1 MLEKLGGTKFLM
13 TLIAMGIGTA
23 VEILKPSGLGATF
36 AGLLAGLVATYGV
49 ANTMI
54 TNKALATMPDLGE
67 EPVAQPEVKQEAPAA
82 PNTSQTDYVAQALQD
97 LSNMQAKQGELIL
110 NIAETS
116 TNTNKLL
123 AGALNQR

>member
-1 MLEKLGGTKFLM
+1 MLEKLGGTKFIM
-13 TLIAMGIGTA
+13 TVVAMGIGTA
-23 VEILKPSGLGATF
+23 VEVLKPSGLGATF

-49 ANTMI
+49 ANTFI
-54 TNKALATMPDLGE
+54 TNKALGLPDHGAAP
-67 EPVAQPEVKQEAPAA
+67 EPVAEPVATLNPV
-82 PNTSQTDYVAQALQD
+82 QTDYIVQALND
-97 LSNMQAKQGELIL
+97 LSGMQAKQGELIL

>member
-23 VEILKPSGLGATF
+23 VEILKPTGLGPTF

-67 EPVAQPEVKQEAPAA
+67 EPVAQPEVKQESAT
-82 PNTSQTDYVAQALQD
+82 PNLVQADYVAQALQD